1 METKA
6 NYIVIGAFTFVV
18 AIAAVM
24 FGLFAARYATDTAW
38 NSFQIVFSESV
49 IGLSDGSAV
58 LYNGVNVGR
67 VTEID
72 LNPRDIR
79 EVIVTVDI
87 EAQVPIHQDT
97 VASVRLTGLTGTAA
111 IQLSGGSPD
120 SPLLRPDGQRPARIQ
135 AVSSP
140 LNRLLESSEGIIVT
154 ANKALSQIDAVLSD
168 TNVERITNTLA
179 SLERFGGT
187 LSEPDSSLNRLLE
200 NASEASGSL
209 PALVAQLSTTLE
221 QVDQAV
227 AGVESGL
234 IEDLPELKTRLAGAL
249 ANIESL
255 SGRLDTIVAG
265 NQDELSQLG
274 GVGMRQAS
282 GGLEEIRRLVRDL
295 SGLVRR
301 IERDPA
307 RFLLGGQHPEEYPS
321 K

>member
-24 FGLFAARYATDTAW
+24 FGLFAARYATETAW
-38 NSFQIVFSESV
+38 NNFQIVFSESV
-49 IGLSDGSAV
+49 IGLSDGSPV

-67 VTEID
+67 VTRID
-72 LNPRDIR
+72 LNPKDIR
-79 EVIVTVDI
+79 EVIVTVQI

-97 VASVRLTGLTGTAA
+97 VASIRLTGLTGTAA
-111 IQLSGGSPD
+111 IQLSGGSPE
-120 SPLLRPDGQRPARIQ
+120 SPLLPSGNAQPERIQ
-135 AVSSP
+135 AISSP
-140 LNRLLESSEGIIVT
+140 LNRLLESSEGIVVT
-154 ANKALSQIDAVLSD
+154 ANNVLGQIDAVLSD
-168 TNVERITNTLA
+168 ANVDRITTTLA

-209 PALVAQLSTTLE
+209 PALVAQVSTTLE
-221 QVDQAV
+221 QFDEAV
-227 AGVESGL
+227 AGIDSGL
-234 IEDLPELKTRLAGAL
+234 IEDLPELKTRMSGAL

-255 SGRLDTIVAG
+255 SGRLDTIVAD
-265 NQDELSQLG
+265 NQQELSQLG
-274 GVGMRQAS
+274 GVGMRQVS
-282 GGLEEIRRLVRDL
+282 GGIEEIRRLVRDL

-307 RFLLGGQHPEEYPS
+307 RFLLGGEQPEEYPS
-321 K
+321 Q